1 MVYCDSLDT
10 SVPKSVACMDVIRAR
25 DLRAR
30 GVSAHHMRQL
40 IRRGALV
47 RLARGLYR
55 PAHAPVTEHQSL
67 LEACAR
73 VPRGV
78 VCLLS
83 ALRFHELTTQNP
95 PEIWLALPAGARTP
109 REPML
114 PLRVVHVSPATYAA
128 GIEVHP
134 IGGAE
139 LRVYDAAKT
148 VAECFKFRN
157 TIGVDVAIEA
167 LRDYWRQ
174 RRSVDALWR
183 YATLCRVTNVI
194 RPYLEAIV

>member
-1 MVYCDSLDT
+1 MPHRRHRKAPARE
-10 SVPKSVACMDVIRAR
+10 SVVSRDVIRAG

-30 GVSAHHMRQL
+30 GVSAHHLRQL
-40 IRRGALV
+40 LQRGTLV
-47 RLARGLYR
+47 RRARGLYR
-55 PAHAPVTEHQSL
+55 PADAPMTEYQSL

-109 REPML
+109 HEPML
-114 PLRVVHVSPATYAA
+114 PLHVVHVCPVTYAA

-134 IGGAE
+134 IGGAA

-148 VAECFKFRN
+148 VADCFKFRH

-167 LRDYWRQ
+167 LRDYRRQ
-174 RRSVDALWR
+174 RRSVDVLWH
-183 YATLCRVTNVI
+183 YATLCRVTKVI
-194 RPYLEAIV
+194 RPYLEAIA